1 MIKRFIYTQI
11 SKAQQDT
18 PVVMITG
25 ARQTGKST
33 FCQQLL
39 KDGIFSGSYVT
50 FDDPSVLAAAQSDP
64 MGFLLDIGE
73 NVIIDEVQRA
83 PEIFLSLKKLIDD
96 NRNRRIILTGSA
108 NVMLQPKVADSLAGR
123 IETHHLWPF
132 SVDEINGR
140 KSVFLDNL
148 INDKNN
154 FESIPTRWE
163 EIIELIRR
171 GGYPEVVN
179 RVSESR
185 RAKWLQAYLGSI
197 LQKDIRD
204 LANIDGLIYM
214 PKILNLLSVRV
225 GSTINM
231 SDIARLTGIKNSSF
245 QRYMALLEQVFM
257 IVKIPAWT
265 PNTEGQ
271 FVKSPKIFLND
282 TGLLCQLENSGDDL
296 LQDRT
301 QAGHFVENFVAMEV
315 LKQISWFNDPL
326 KLMHFSMHKGAEVDL
341 VIEDQKKM
349 IYGIEIKSKTSLKP
363 DDFKGLKKLAQLAG
377 NKFKKGILLYTGE
390 HVLGGFGGK
399 NLQAVP
405 INNVWGK

>member
-1 MIKRFIYTQI
+1 PR
-11 SKAQQDT
+11 
-18 PVVMITG
+18 
-25 ARQTGKST
+25 
-33 FCQQLL
+33 
-39 KDGIFSGSYVT
+39 
-50 FDDPSVLAAAQSDP
+50 
-64 MGFLLDIGE
+64 
-73 NVIIDEVQRA
+73 
-83 PEIFLSLKKLIDD
+83 
-96 NRNRRIILTGSA
+96 
-108 NVMLQPKVADSLAGR
+108 
-123 IETHHLWPF
+123 
-132 SVDEINGR
+132 
-140 KSVFLDNL
+140 
-148 INDKNN
+148 
-154 FESIPTRWE
+154 
-163 EIIELIRR
+163 
-171 GGYPEVVN
+171 
-179 RVSESR
+179 
-185 RAKWLQAYLGSI
+185 
-197 LQKDIRD
+197 
-204 LANIDGLIYM
+204 
-214 PKILNLLSVRV
+214 ILNLLSVRV

-301 QAGHFVENFVAMEV
+301 QAGHFVENFVAMEI

-390 HVLGGFGGK
+390 HVLSGFGGK